1 MNVKC
6 LNWFKRF
13 SFKYPVLKPVLKV
26 ILWRIYMLT
35 HPPPP
40 KKRRK
45 QQKREAS
52 EMEKIV
58 RKYSQL
64 SWHEALFLGPF
75 WFFKVHILAWNRKQL
90 EEGISCII
98 YWPEGPFLSY
108 WQVFLTNHLWNKK
121 NFLERFHI
129 LWLMIKVPT
138 LGKTA
143 PIPYSRGQPGPQK
156 ENPYPKTLKLS
167 DRV

>member
-1 MNVKC
+1 
-6 LNWFKRF
+6 
-13 SFKYPVLKPVLKV
+13 
-26 ILWRIYMLT
+26 MLT
-35 HPPPP
+35 PPPPP
-40 KKRRK
+40 KKKKGK

-52 EMEKIV
+52 KMEKIV

-90 EEGISCII
+90 EEGISCIF

-121 NFLERFHI
+121 KFPWEIPHLVIDDKGPYTWKDCSNSLLKRAARPPKRKSISEDIKIIWQGIVTVNYSCCSWEQIPQLMLSAETTCPI
-129 LWLMIKVPT
+129 L
-138 LGKTA
+138 
-143 PIPYSRGQPGPQK
+143 
-156 ENPYPKTLKLS
+156 
-167 DRV
+167 

>member
-1 MNVKC
+1 
-6 LNWFKRF
+6 
-13 SFKYPVLKPVLKV
+13 
-26 ILWRIYMLT
+26 
-35 HPPPP
+35 
-40 KKRRK
+40 
-45 QQKREAS
+45 
-52 EMEKIV
+52 MEKIV

-121 NFLERFHI
+121 KFPWEIPHLVIDDKGPYTWKDCSNFLLKRAARPPKKKIHI
-129 LWLMIKVPT
+129 RRHQNYLTGYSNSQLFMLFLRTNSSAYAVSWNYMSHT
-138 LGKTA
+138 LE
-143 PIPYSRGQPGPQK
+143 IFSHF
-156 ENPYPKTLKLS
+156 NDNS
-167 DRV
+167 